1 MEWNL
6 RFSLSNP
13 IDPHI
18 DHKVN
23 IQMSNFMKF
32 AGRKGG
38 SLGRLHCSPL
48 RKGIWSPNGWLS

>member
-23 IQMSNFMKF
+23 IQMSNFMKSV
-32 AGRKGG
+32 GWKGG
-38 SLGRLHCSPL
+38 GVV
-48 RKGIWSPNGWLS
+48 

>member
-32 AGRKGG
+32 VGRKGG
-38 SLGRLHCSPL
+38 SLGRLQYEYVHTCM
-48 RKGIWSPNGWLS
+48 

>member
-6 RFSLSNP
+6 MFSLSNP

-32 AGRKGG
+32 VGRKGVV
-38 SLGRLHCSPL
+38 
-48 RKGIWSPNGWLS
+48 